1 MNLNGFSFAISRV
14 SALPR
19 PGPNRH
25 APPNLEGRPNESFLG
40 VRSPRKS
47 VTGPLGDGASY
58 CSSIRTSTGGARLS
72 RPCRLAGVEGL
83 EPPTPGFGDRCSS
96 QLSYTPRR
104 AALYSGRNR
113 PRHLFVSSFS
123 GFKGAF

>member
-1 MNLNGFSFAISRV
+1 MR
-14 SALPR
+14 
-19 PGPNRH
+19 
-25 APPNLEGRPNESFLG
+25 
-40 VRSPRKS
+40 
-47 VTGPLGDGASY
+47 ASY
-58 CSSIRTSTGGARLS
+58 CSPIRTSTGGARRS

-123 GFKGAF
+123 GFKEPFSRLRHIRVAALQQRVPPDLPTILGVLL